1 MDLFLKRC
9 NNLIKKINK
18 FGLQQCFTNAIIRYG
33 PIVAFVKCCYSLIK
47 KINEFG
53 LQYRVQNYSGI
64 FEFGQQYRVYTY
76 RWRFSKMPLQ
86 VNSRGKI
93 MVFTNAT
100 IANVTIAQIG
110 PQWHF
115 QDLQWRLCQV
125 FCSDAR
131 KYYNKEAEV
140 QEWQLCAYKE
150 MCDQRCSTWQKLR

>member
-64 FEFGQQYRVYTY
+64 FEFGLQYRVYTY
-76 RWRFSKMPLQ
+76 RWRFCKMPLQ

-93 MVFTNAT
+93 MVFTNTT
-100 IANVTIAQIG
+100 IGQA
-110 PQWHF
+110 
-115 QDLQWRLCQV
+115 
-125 FCSDAR
+125 FCSDER
-131 KYYNKEAEV
+131 KHYSEKVEV
-140 QEWQLCAYKE
+140 WEWQLYAYKE
-150 MCDQRCSTWQKLR
+150 MCDQRCSTQRKSR